1 MMLCPCGMPIDA
13 TSDTYYSV
21 ATYDRTGE
29 LIYAV
34 CVHGAVVLDKRPK
47 MPERIEDDDGYSD

>member
-1 MMLCPCGMPIDA
+1 MPIDA

-34 CVHGAVVLDKRPK
+34 CVHGTVVLDKRPK